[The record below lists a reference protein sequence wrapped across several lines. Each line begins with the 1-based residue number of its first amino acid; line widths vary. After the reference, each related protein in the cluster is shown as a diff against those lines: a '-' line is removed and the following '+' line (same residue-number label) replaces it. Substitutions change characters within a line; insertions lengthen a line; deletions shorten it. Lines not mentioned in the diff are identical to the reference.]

1 MPKHR
6 HKSNVTA
13 DINVTPMAD
22 IMLVLLIIFMI
33 TAPLISQGVT
43 VNLPK
48 AKNPLDAPEA
58 DREDAVVLALT
69 REGRLF
75 FNKTQINETDLATRL
90 AEWFSSKQEKW
101 LFIRSDN
108 AVPYGRVVDV
118 VNTCRASGI
127 ERIGL
132 MAEKLKE
139 SQVR

>member
-1 MPKHR
+1 
-6 HKSNVTA
+6 
-13 DINVTPMAD
+13 
-22 IMLVLLIIFMI
+22 MLVLLIIFMI
-33 TAPLISQGVT
+33 TAPLISQGIT

-48 AKNPLDAPEA
+48 ARNPLDAPEA
-58 DREDAVVLALT
+58 DREDAVTLALT

-75 FNKTQINETDLATRL
+75 FNKTQINETELATKL

-108 AVPYGRVVDV
+108 AVSYGRVVDV

-139 SQVR
+139 GLVR

>member
-1 MPKHR
+1 VPKHR

-33 TAPLISQGVT
+33 TAPLISQGIT

-58 DREDAVVLALT
+58 DREDAVTLALT

-75 FNKTQINETDLATRL
+75 FNKTQINETELATKL

-118 VNTCRASGI
+118 VNICRASGI

-139 SQVR
+139 GLVR